1 MFHYILLTSNHRII
15 ASKVFGEG
23 SGVSN
28 SEIDKALRMHI
39 SSKNMKDKQRLEAV
53 ETVIERLKH
62 KLSMLQDTKNEYI
75 HLICRLEQSLQMDLV
90 HARAK
95 QQLTRMEISDDDE
108 TARNSMDATITDI
121 EELEKEVNEKVR
133 SFELLKFSNER
144 LQNEI
149 DELKDKLT
157 SKQRNIAETMI
168 EMKTRGE

>member
-1 MFHYILLTSNHRII
+1 
-15 ASKVFGEG
+15 
-23 SGVSN
+23 
-28 SEIDKALRMHI
+28 
-39 SSKNMKDKQRLEAV
+39 MKDKQRVEAV

-75 HLICRLEQSLQMDLV
+75 HLICKLEQSLQMDLV

-108 TARNSMDATITDI
+108 TVRKSLDATITDI
-121 EELEKEVNEKVR
+121 EELETQVNENIR

-144 LQNEI
+144 LQNEL

-157 SKQRNIAETMI
+157 SKQRIIAETMI